1 MKNNNKNV
9 KVIEYFKNL
18 GKSSKE
24 LITDFI
30 NTNPLIEFVG
40 DRIEEVKEKREKK
53 TTLKSITDEQKKNFI
68 KWLNEDRWDDGDY
81 VEDVK
86 NMWDDFIR
94 GLKTGDFTKK
104 DADEFAGLLGD
115 DPDFLFVS

>member
-1 MKNNNKNV
+1 MKNNNKKV

-68 KWLNEDRWDDGDY
+68 KWLNEDRWDEGDY

-94 GLKTGDFTKK
+94 GLKT
-104 DADEFAGLLGD
+104 
-115 DPDFLFVS
+115 